1 MTKRELAIKI
11 SVKMGLSIE
20 DSIEVIDTIFSSISE
35 SVLDKREKVR
45 FCGFGVFDVAD
56 KKAKKGR
63 NAKTGEII
71 DIPARTEIK
80 FKSSKNLIRD
90 KNVCK

>member
-20 DSIEVIDTIFSSISE
+20 DSVEVIDIIFSSISE

-45 FCGFGVFDVAD
+45 FSGFGVFDVTD

-63 NAKTGEII
+63 NAKTGDVI

-80 FKSSKNLIRD
+80 FKSSKNLIR
-90 KNVCK
+90 VCNY